1 MTASPGDGEHAAREG
16 YYPDPSIPGYVRYWN
31 GAAWVPGTS
40 RPAPAPAPV
49 EETGPVFLDETS
61 ATGALPDPGPGAAA
75 TAWRG
80 DAERER
86 EGGGWQADPAHQAGF
101 GGPRDVRV
109 SWGGPEPEDARPG
122 GISLAR
128 PAAAAPAPPA
138 APAARRLP
146 AQAAAE
152 SVGILSAR
160 PPAWPYAPATGVS
173 GLTSSWPEATAPAP
187 APAPAPVPPEPGRG
201 WSAAPGTP
209 GDSAR
214 AAGFPDP
221 ARWPAGA
228 SEASPQARA
237 ARAPAPAPAWAGDP
251 ADGVR
256 GAGVPAGDTG
266 LRAAGASA
274 PAPAAADAA
283 RAAGGSASASA
294 SASAWAGVAGEGVR
308 GAGVPAADPG
318 PWAAGAPASAAA
330 RAGSRYPGPEG
341 EPVQAWAGAPGQ
353 APADA
358 VRAAGGGAA
367 GPARERAGTA
377 GESDGRWSPGPA
389 HPGPEEGA
397 AHGRRRPDAPAGARS
412 GAHPGPA
419 PAGRAEAPA
428 AHAPSSGP
436 APAPGE
442 DARAVFER
450 MAERAVRPAGL
461 VRRGLARLLD
471 SLVLAGVAVGVAAP
485 LVPGVTAHLQA
496 KVDAARASGRTTT
509 VWLLDATTA
518 GRLGL
523 VLGALLLFG
532 LLYEVLP
539 TARWGRTPGKK
550 LCGVRVLGTATLR
563 PPGFGKA
570 LLRWLVYGLL
580 GVPGSLWCLVDRPRR
595 RAWHDKA
602 ARTFVTR

>member
-40 RPAPAPAPV
+40 RPAPDPAPA

-61 ATGALPDPGPGAAA
+61 ATEALPDPGPGPGSRAAVRDHAAA

-80 DAERER
+80 EPDRERERGRERER

-128 PAAAAPAPPA
+128 PAAAAPAAPA

-160 PPAWPYAPATGVS
+160 PPAWPDAPATGVS
-173 GLTSSWPEATAPAP
+173 GLTSSWPEAM
-187 APAPAPVPPEPGRG
+187 APAPVPAPAAGPEGEPGRG
-201 WSAAPGTP
+201 WAGTP
-209 GDSAR
+209 VTPADGGSAR
-214 AAGFPDP
+214 AAGFPREGDP
-221 ARWPAGA
+221 EPERWAAGA
-228 SEASPQARA
+228 SAS
-237 ARAPAPAPAWAGDP
+237 AWAGAP

-256 GAGVPAGDTG
+256 GAGVPTG
-266 LRAAGASA
+266 APRAASA
-274 PAPAAADAA
+274 PAPA
-283 RAAGGSASASA
+283 SASASA
-294 SASAWAGVAGEGVR
+294 PVWD
-308 GAGVPAADPG
+308 GAPG
-318 PWAAGAPASAAA
+318 AGAPAGGPA
-330 RAGSRYPGPEG
+330 RSGSRYPGPEG
-341 EPVQAWAGAPGQ
+341 EPAQAWAGAAGQ

-358 VRAAGGGAA
+358 VRAAGAGSGAA
-367 GPARERAGTA
+367 GPVRAWAGGA
-377 GESDGRWSPGPA
+377 GEPGERRSPAAA

-397 AHGRRRPDAPAGARS
+397 APRRRRADAPANARPGAY
-412 GAHPGPA
+412 PDPA
-419 PAGRAEAPA
+419 PAGRPEAPA
-428 AHAPSSGP
+428 AHAPSS
-436 APAPGE
+436 APAPVAAE

-471 SLVLAGVAVGVAAP
+471 SLVLAGVAVAVAAP
-485 LVPGVTAHLQA
+485 LVPGVTAHVQA

-570 LLRWLVYGLL
+570 LLRWLVYALL
-580 GVPGSLWCLVDRPRR
+580 GLPGSLWCLVDRPRR